1 MLTLDLREFQAA
13 MTRRVNEFHKD
24 AAAELNKRAGDV
36 CLRAIK
42 LTPKTSQAKIEAE
55 LTREKP
61 GSEGAKIYKNQ
72 YGTFSRKSSRSKNA
86 FHLTGMAFALV
97 NYYRKHGRLPRS
109 QTPKFLRA
117 LGTGKPLFGQQLI
130 NVGRRLVKSKKSST
144 AYIAAGFIRAA
155 RHFGKTV
162 TMRLSEKGKAADGE
176 GIKATATLLE
186 ATIIN
191 ASTGAEK
198 VAGPALQQAVD
209 SVVADMKKHMAQQL
223 EKRWRK

>member
-72 YGTFSRKSSRSKNA
+72 YGTFSRKSTRSKNA

-109 QTPKFLRA
+109 QTPKFLRT

-162 TMRLSEKGKAADGE
+162 TMRLSEKGKAADGK

-191 ASTGAEK
+191 ASTGAEE

-223 EKRWRK
+223 EKRWKK

>member
-1 MLTLDLREFQAA
+1 MFTLDLREFQTA
-13 MTRRVNEFHKD
+13 MTRRVDEFHKD

-55 LTREKP
+55 LTKEKP

-72 YGTFSRKSSRSKNA
+72 YGTFSRKSTRSKNA

-109 QTPKFLRA
+109 QTPKFLRT
-117 LGTGKPLFGQQLI
+117 LGTGKRLFGQQLI

-155 RHFGKTV
+155 RDFGKTV
-162 TMRLSEKGKAADGE
+162 TMRLSEKGKAADGK

-209 SVVADMKKHMAQQL
+209 SVVADMKKHMAKQI
-223 EKRWRK
+223 EKRWQK